1 MAGVEIQRDGAKV
14 TWRQCLGWP
23 SPHLVSAEV
32 DHGYTVYIVFRVGNG
47 RYRIPHRNLH
57 KRNRYEVGMEL
68 SIFDK
73 PQVRVERVV
82 QQALI

>member
-32 DHGYTVYIVFRVGNG
+32 DHGYTVYIVFRVGIELH
-47 RYRIPHRNLH
+47 RIHRRSRH
-57 KRNRYEVGMEL
+57 KRSRYEVGMEL
-68 SIFDK
+68 SISDR
-73 PQVRVERVV
+73 PQERAERVV
-82 QQALI
+82 RQVLI